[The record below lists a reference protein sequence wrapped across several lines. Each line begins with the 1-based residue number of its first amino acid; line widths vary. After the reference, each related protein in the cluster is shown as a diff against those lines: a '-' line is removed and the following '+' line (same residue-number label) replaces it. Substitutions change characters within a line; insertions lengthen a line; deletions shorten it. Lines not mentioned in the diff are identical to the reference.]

1 MATSGKCPAESR
13 LPGCLATGESMKAHR
28 HQPTPAE
35 RQKRAVA
42 SEIADKAFAA
52 FVAVLP
58 TDPQTRRYAC
68 ERMTRLT
75 GAPGG
80 RRPRRGGAALRAF
93 RSRCRRRACV
103 QDGEGGG

>member
-1 MATSGKCPAESR
+1 MATSGKCPAENR

-75 GAPGG
+75 GAQVAVDHGEA
-80 RRPRRGGAALRAF
+80 AALRAF

>member
-1 MATSGKCPAESR
+1 
-13 LPGCLATGESMKAHR
+13 MKPLTVKR
-28 HQPTPAE
+28 EPTPAE

-58 TDPQTRRYAC
+58 SDPQTRRYAC

-75 GAPGG
+75 GAQVAVDHGEGALHSALNGAVVAAAPAY
-80 RRPRRGGAALRAF
+80 RTEKPTAAALF
-93 RSRCRRRACV
+93 SRGDDR
-103 QDGEGGG
+103 

>member
-1 MATSGKCPAESR
+1 
-13 LPGCLATGESMKAHR
+13 MKAHR

-58 TDPQTRRYAC
+58 KDPQTRRYAC

-75 GAPGG
+75 GAQVAVDHGE
-80 RRPRRGGAALRAF
+80 AALHCALSGAVVAGAPAF
-93 RSRCRRRACV
+93 RTERAAAEAV
-103 QDGEGGG
+103 FGKGEG